1 MDHHLHRYAESI
13 LTGTAEVEGGCTRG
27 VIAGESGKEPVFP
40 VVEVL
45 DKVRRIFPSVY
56 ETLRQR
62 RH

>member
-1 MDHHLHRYAESI
+1 MDHHLRLYAESI
-13 LTGTAEVEGGCTRG
+13 ITGTAEVEGGCIRG
-27 VIAGESGKEPVFP
+27 VIVGESGKESVFP

-45 DKVRRIFPSVY
+45 DKVRRIFPGAY

>member
-1 MDHHLHRYAESI
+1 MDHHLRLYAESI
-13 LTGTAEVEGGCTRG
+13 LTGTAEVEGGCIRG
-27 VIAGESGKEPVFP
+27 VIVEESGKESVFP

-45 DKVRRIFPSVY
+45 DKVRRIFPGVY